1 MSKSKIFL
9 SGGMFAIMLLLSL
22 FLIRIPTIQLSYMDG
37 SFYLNEDSFELGW
50 IHSVEKE
57 PWFETYE
64 RRGIDL
70 YLTTTKFKT
79 FGAGVPSSGEVIEA
93 EDGFVHMVVNEKMDE
108 IRLTVSENVKTTLYT
123 EKSEIH
129 LYKLVD
135 DYDVIVIRVV
145 KASLWN
151 LLRGEKID

>member
-1 MSKSKIFL
+1 
-9 SGGMFAIMLLLSL
+9 MLLLSL
-22 FLIRIPTIQLSYMDG
+22 FLIRIPTIQLSYIGG
-37 SFYLNEDSFELGW
+37 SFYLYEDEFELGW

-64 RRGIDL
+64 RQGNDL

-79 FGAGVPSSGEVIEA
+79 FGAGVPSSKEVIEM
-93 EDGFVHMVVNEKMDE
+93 EDGFVHMIVNEKMDE
-108 IRLTVSENVKTTLYT
+108 IRLAVSKNVQTTLYT
-123 EKSEIH
+123 KNSEIH
-129 LYKLVD
+129 LYELVN
-135 DYDVIVIRVV
+135 DYDTIVIQVV

>member
-37 SFYLNEDSFELGW
+37 SFYLSDDTFELGW

-64 RRGIDL
+64 RKGLDL

-79 FGAGVPSSGEVIEA
+79 FGAGVPSSKKVIEA
-93 EDGFVHMVVNEKMDE
+93 EDGFVHMVVNEKRGE
-108 IRLTVSENVKTTLYT
+108 IRLAVSENVQTTLYT
-123 EKSEIH
+123 KNSEIQ
-129 LYKLVD
+129 LYELVD
-135 DYDVIVIRVV
+135 DYETIVIRVV
-145 KASLWN
+145 NASLWN